1 MEELKIIEPVKSNL
15 KHFKTTEEF
24 NIYYVKNKEEL
35 EEMTTQKL
43 NKLFNIDGYRITKIG
58 TRDKD
63 GKRVK
68 GSICLKKCVEKDT
81 PDNNETLN
89 LRIEDLEKT
98 VKDLKEQIKILSTTI
113 NQIVDTINS

>member
-1 MEELKIIEPVKSNL
+1 MEELKIIEPVKTNL

-24 NIYYVKNKEEL
+24 NIYYIKNKEEL

-68 GSICLKKCVEKDT
+68 GSICLKKCVEKDI
-81 PDNNETLN
+81 PDTN
-89 LRIEDLEKT
+89 LTIEDLEKT

>member
-1 MEELKIIEPVKSNL
+1 MEELKIIEPVKTNL

-24 NIYYVKNKEEL
+24 NIYYIKNKEEL

-81 PDNNETLN
+81 PDTN